1 MDKNINYTLNTNT
14 AKTPSGD
21 GGFRHVSYLWDDAI
35 AAELEGDEVALLV
48 YRSNLLGADLRLT
61 NYGGGNT
68 SCKAMAK
75 DPIIGKETE
84 VMWVK
89 GSGGDLGTMKRNGLA
104 ALYVDKL
111 RSLKNVYRGIE
122 FEDEM
127 VELFNH
133 CIYDLASKAPS
144 IDTPLHGFLPFK
156 HIDHL
161 HPDAAI
167 AIAAAKDGEK
177 ITKELFGGTIGW
189 VKWQKPGFE
198 LGLMLKQCLDENPG
212 IRGIMLGSH
221 GLFTW
226 GNTAYESYVNTL
238 QVIETCANYLES
250 PLTPKGG
257 IKRETFGGQKIASLP
272 KAERLEKAAEL
283 APVLRGLCSINN
295 VAQNPPLGGRGAMV
309 GHFTDDDRVLEFINS
324 NDLERLAPLGTSC
337 PDHFLRTKI
346 SPLVL
351 NLTAAED
358 LSNPA
363 IIKEKISPLFDA
375 YRIMYTEYYNTCK
388 HANSPAIR
396 DANPVVILYPG
407 VGMFTFAK
415 DKQTARVAAEFYTNA
430 INVMKGAEAI
440 SAYTSLP
447 RQEAFNIEYWLL
459 EEAKLQR
466 MPKPKSLSG
475 RVALVTGSAGG
486 IGKAIAKK
494 LAEEGACVIIN
505 DINEERLQTAMD
517 EFVQLFGR
525 DTAASVVMDVT
536 NNDTIERAL
545 AAAAIAFGGVD
556 IVVNNA
562 GISISKSIAEHSI
575 ADWDKLYNILV
586 KGQFLVS
593 KLAVEVMRKQGFGGD
608 ILNIV
613 SKNSIVA
620 GPNNAGYGSAKAA
633 QAHLTRLLAA
643 ELGADKIRV
652 NTVNPDAVIADSNIW
667 AGGWAEGR
675 AKAYGITVEELPAY
689 YAKRTLLNETILPE
703 DIANA
708 CFVFVGGLLKKS
720 TGNTLN
726 VDGGVATA
734 FLR

>member
-1 MDKNINYTLNTNT
+1 MSVITATNF
-14 AKTPSGD
+14 K
-21 GGFRHVSYLWDDAI
+21 HVSYLWDDAK
-35 AAELEGDEVALLV
+35 AASMEGDEVALLI

-75 DPIIGKETE
+75 DPLTGESTE

-89 GSGGDLGTMKRNGLA
+89 GSGGDIGTLKKSGLA
-104 ALYVDKL
+104 ALYVDRL
-111 RSLKNVYRGIE
+111 RSLKNVYRGIDH
-122 FEDEM
+122 EDEM

-167 AIAAAKDGEK
+167 AIAAAKDGKK
-177 ITKELFGGTIGW
+177 ITQELFNGTIGW
-189 VKWQKPGFE
+189 VEWQKPGFD
-198 LGLMLKQCLDENPG
+198 LGLQLKQCLDENPG

-226 GNTAYESYVNTL
+226 GDTAFESYINTL
-238 QVIETCANYLES
+238 EVVERCAEYIEDN
-250 PLTPKGG
+250 
-257 IKRETFGGQKIASLP
+257 IKKNGKIFGGEKTPSLS
-272 KAERLEKAAEL
+272 KEERLKQAAAL
-283 APVLRGLCSINN
+283 APVLRGLCSSQTKMI
-295 VAQNPPLGGRGAMV
+295 
-309 GHFTDDDRVLEFINS
+309 GHFTDNESVLQFINS
-324 NDLERLAPLGTSC
+324 NDMERLAPLGTSC

-351 NLTAAED
+351 NLDAAED
-358 LSNPA
+358 LSDVA
-363 IIKEKISPLFDA
+363 AIKEKLAPSFEA
-375 YRIMYTEYYNTCK
+375 YRNMYAAYYNSCK
-388 HANSPAIR
+388 HANSPAMR
-396 DANPVVILYPG
+396 DANPVVLLYPG
-407 VGMFTFAK
+407 IGMFTFAK

-430 INVMKGAEAI
+430 INVMRGAEAI
-440 SAYTSLP
+440 SSYTSLP

-475 RVALVTGSAGG
+475 RIALVTGSAGG

-494 LAEEGACVIIN
+494 FAEEGACVIIN
-505 DINEERLQTAMD
+505 DINPERLDASTL
-517 EFVQLFGR
+517 EFAGLFGN
-525 DTAASVVMDVT
+525 DVAASTLLDVT
-536 NNDTIERAL
+536 NENSIRTAFEQAAL
-545 AAAAIAFGGVD
+545 LFGGID
-556 IVVNNA
+556 IVINNA
-562 GISISKSIAEHSI
+562 GISISKPITDHSI
-575 ADWDKLYNILV
+575 EDWDKLYNILV

-593 KLAVEVMRKQGFGGD
+593 KYAIEMLRKQDMGGD
-608 ILNIV
+608 IVNIV
-613 SKNSIVA
+613 SKNAVMA

-633 QAHLTRLLAA
+633 QSHLTRLLAA

-667 AGGWAEGR
+667 AGGWADGR
-675 AKAYGITVEELPAY
+675 AKAYGVTVEELPAY
-689 YAKRTLLNETILPE
+689 YAKRTLLNEMILPE

-708 CFVFVGGLLKKS
+708 CYAFVGGLLNKS
-720 TGNTLN
+720 TGNTIN
-726 VDGGVATA
+726 VDGGVSTA